1 MASATNAGARK
12 LMRIRKTLLAC
23 TMMSVITIATSSGC
37 NSNQHSDDTD
47 YEGQT
52 LLGDWRHYG
61 GDLHNTQ
68 FSHLDLINRENVT
81 QLKEAWRFSTEE
93 VGDSQTTPLVI
104 DGTLYGFTPALKV
117 FALDAAKGSLR
128 WQFDTGAADPL
139 TGNVR
144 AFAGP
149 ARGLVYWSEG
159 NKSRLFA
166 GVMDRLYAI
175 NPQTGMPVAEFGDGG
190 SIDLRKG
197 LSGDYTKSFVALST
211 PGLIYKDLLIVGFRT
226 SENTPAPAG
235 DIRAYDVLT
244 GELRWVFHTIPRP
257 GEPGV
262 DTWPENALEVSGGA
276 NNWAGMALDEE
287 RGIVYVPTGSAVPD
301 FYGGKRPGDNL
312 YANSLLALNAATGE
326 RLWHFQTTRHDIWD
340 RDLPSRPVLFSIN
353 LEGEQVDAV
362 VQATKQG
369 FLFVFDRVT
378 GEPLFPIEERPVP
391 TSSVPGEVTA
401 ETQPFPLLP
410 RPFSRQ
416 HLTKDM
422 LTTRTPAVNA
432 WALEAFRSMRS
443 EGQYVPFSVGQ
454 PTVMFPGFDG
464 GAGWGGSALD
474 PASAIIYVNA
484 NDVAWTGSLVEE
496 TVIKDIGADVYMSH
510 CSVCHGA
517 ELKGSPPEF
526 PRLVDITERLS
537 VAEIKTLIYE
547 GRGRMQSFSNLTVEE
562 VDQLMSFLSN
572 PALSNP
578 AQGDTAQTS
587 ADAEAGIK
595 QEATSVDQESKR
607 PAYRFTGYKKFLDPD
622 GYPAIEPPW
631 GTLNAIDLNSGEFIW
646 TVPLGEYP
654 ELAAQGLSDTGT
666 ENYGGPIL
674 TAGGLVFIAATI
686 YDQKIRAYN
695 SATGELLWQ
704 AKLPF
709 AGTATPVTYLANG
722 HQYLVIATNN
732 ARNRNGP
739 QGNAYVSFRLPE

>member
-1 MASATNAGARK
+1 
-12 LMRIRKTLLAC
+12 MRSKKTLLAC
-23 TMMSVITIATSSGC
+23 WMLYVIAIATSSGC
-37 NSNQHSDDTD
+37 NTNQLSGATD
-47 YEGQT
+47 NEGET

-61 GDLHNTQ
+61 GDTHNTQ
-68 FSHLDLINRENVT
+68 FSYLDLINRENVT
-81 QLKEAWRFSTEE
+81 QLKEAWRFSAEE

-104 DGTLYGFTPALKV
+104 DGTLYGFTPALRV
-117 FALDAAKGSLR
+117 FALDAAEGTLR
-128 WQFDTGAADPL
+128 WQFDAGATGAL
-139 TGNVR
+139 IGSGKT
-144 AFAGP
+144 FTGP

-159 NKSRLFA
+159 NKNRLFA
-166 GVMDRLYAI
+166 GVMDRLYALD
-175 NPQTGMPVAEFGDGG
+175 PETGKPVAEFGDDG

-197 LSGDYTKSFVALST
+197 LSGDYTKNYVALTT

-226 SENTPAPAG
+226 SENPPAPAG
-235 DIRAYDVLT
+235 DIRAYDVRT

-262 DTWPENALEVSGGA
+262 DSWPENALEVSGGA

-326 RLWHFQTTRHDIWD
+326 RLWHFQTTHHDIWD
-340 RDLPSRPVLFSIN
+340 RDLPSRPVLVSIN
-353 LEGEQVDAV
+353 REGEQVDAV
-362 VQATKQG
+362 AQATKQG

-391 TSSVPGEVTA
+391 TSDVPGEVTA
-401 ETQPFPLLP
+401 ETQPFPLQP

-422 LTTRTPAVNA
+422 LTTRTLAANA
-432 WALEAFRSMRS
+432 WALEAFSSMRS

-464 GAGWGGSALD
+464 GAEWGGAALD
-474 PASAIIYVNA
+474 PASAIIYINA
-484 NDVAWTGSLVEE
+484 NDVAWTGSLEAE
-496 TVIKDIGADVYMSH
+496 TVIKDVGADVYMSH

-517 ELKGSPPEF
+517 DLKGSPPAF
-526 PRLVDITERLS
+526 PPLVDITERLS
-537 VAEIKTLIYE
+537 VAEIKTVVYE
-547 GRGRMQSFSNLTVEE
+547 GKGRMQPFANLTVEE
-562 VDQLMSFLSN
+562 VDQLMSFLSD
-572 PALSNP
+572 P
-578 AQGDTAQTS
+578 AQSS
-587 ADAEAGIK
+587 AAAEAGIK
-595 QEATSVDQESKR
+595 QEAASVSQESQR

-631 GTLNAIDLNSGEFIW
+631 GTLNAIDLNSGDFIW

-654 ELAAQGLSDTGT
+654 ELAAQGLTDTGT

-686 YDQKIRAYN
+686 YDQKIRAYH

-739 QGNAYVSFRLPE
+739 QGNAYVAFRLPE